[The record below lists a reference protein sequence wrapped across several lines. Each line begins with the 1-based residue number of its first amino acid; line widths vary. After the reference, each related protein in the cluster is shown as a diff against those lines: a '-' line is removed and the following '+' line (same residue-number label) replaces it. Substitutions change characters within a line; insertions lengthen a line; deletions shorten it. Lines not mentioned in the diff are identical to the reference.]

1 MYTHNIIRQNNSSS
15 QIPDDNEVIPPLDHC
30 PFMRYYSA
38 AYPHVYRYIYSLIPR
53 KADADEVMQETSV
66 VLWQKFEEF
75 QPDRDFTRWACGIAR
90 LVVLESLRKQ
100 RRFIVGLDEQ
110 LIKELSIRREER
122 YELLEIRQEFLE
134 ECKEQLDQQDLNL
147 LDRYYNSQES
157 DVPPSMT
164 RREKPCNHTVAVL
177 QWQERIGNELDGIR
191 RRQRRFVHRLCHQF
205 LVQTSYFM

>member
-38 AYPHVYRYIYSLIPR
+38 AYPHVYRYIYFLVPR

-90 LVVLESLRKQ
+90 LVELESLRKQ
-100 RRFIVGLDEQ
+100 RRFIVGFDEQ

-157 DVPPSMT
+157 AQDAAEKKGCT
-164 RREKPCNHTVAVL
+164 RRNIYQRLGTIRKLLFQCI
-177 QWQERIGNELDGIR
+177 ERKMSEDSEL
-191 RRQRRFVHRLCHQF
+191 
-205 LVQTSYFM
+205 

>member
-15 QIPDDNEVIPPLDHC
+15 QLPDDNEVIPPLDHC

-38 AYPHVYRYIYSLIPR
+38 AYPHVYRYIYSLVPR

-100 RRFIVGLDEQ
+100 RRFIVGFDEQ
-110 LIKELSIRREER
+110 LIKELSIRRE
-122 YELLEIRQEFLE
+122 
-134 ECKEQLDQQDLNL
+134 
-147 LDRYYNSQES
+147 
-157 DVPPSMT
+157 
-164 RREKPCNHTVAVL
+164 KPCNHTVVAL